1 MKTER
6 RYFKAAEVRVSP
18 SGGIAGFAAVY
29 NQLSEDLGGFRE
41 RILPGAFSRC
51 LGSDPDV
58 RCLFN
63 HNADALLGRTKSGT
77 LRLSEEP
84 AGLYFDC
91 DLPDTQA
98 GRDVRAS
105 IKRGD
110 ITQCSFGFTVQ
121 GQNWIEADGGTIRE
135 LTDVDLYD
143 VSPVT
148 YPAYPQT
155 SVSARQQ
162 IAPSALWPEGQPA
175 EIRTRKST
183 PGRGVPAQSARAASP
198 ASLKGPLATALA
210 GKTASEQ
217 VAIIATQLG
226 QPVSLR
232 SKSMRATPYSDAE
245 KRELRDFIET
255 GKYQFRDLTT
265 GGTAYGFVPETF
277 NSHVFEAM
285 KVYDQL
291 FDDEVTTRIET
302 DSGGILDL
310 FGIDDTLSA
319 ATIPGEATAS
329 GEQDPASLQKLQL
342 ADAPTWD
349 SGVVPCSL
357 ALVQDQKVD
366 LPALLARS
374 FGIRLARG
382 IGKSLVSTLQSS
394 AILGATAAGDPNTDG
409 ATGADSIGYGD
420 LIALK
425 GSVNPAYRASSK
437 VYWLMNDD
445 TLTALDGLL
454 DKQGRPIIHATY
466 VNGRRILLG
475 FPVAISPSLSDIG
488 AGAKPIY
495 FGAFDRF
502 VVRIVASGGKDAT
515 NQNNGRLV
523 RLWEAEGYAEN
534 LLVGFKSFLRANG
547 GLLDVTDNGSPAT
560 PDAPIK
566 YLQNASA

>member
-6 RYFKAAEVRVSP
+6 RFFKAAEVRVSP
-18 SGGIAGFAAVY
+18 SGGIAGFAAVF

-51 LGSDPDV
+51 LGSGADV

-63 HNADALLGRTKSGT
+63 HNPDALLGRTKSGT

-121 GQNWIEADGGTIRE
+121 GQNWLENGTIRV
-135 LTDVDLYD
+135 LADVDLFD

-148 YPAYPQT
+148 FAAYPQT

-162 IAPSALWPEGQPA
+162 ITSSALWPDGQPA
-175 EIRTRKST
+175 EIRTRQSTGRKS
-183 PGRGVPAQSARAASP
+183 VSAQSARVASS
-198 ASLKGPLATALA
+198 ASSVKGPLAAA
-210 GKTASEQ
+210 MEGKTDTEKL
-217 VAIIATQLG
+217 AIIASRLG
-226 QPVSLR
+226 EPISIGR
-232 SKSMRATPYSDAE
+232 TSMRAIPYTDAE
-245 KRELRDFIET
+245 KRELRNFLET
-255 GKYQFRDLTT
+255 GRYRRDLTA
-265 GGTAYGFVPETF
+265 GGAGYGFVAEAF

-285 KVYDQL
+285 KVYDEL

-302 DSGGILDL
+302 DTGAALDL
-310 FGIDDTLSA
+310 FGIDDTENA
-319 ATIPGEATAS
+319 ATIPGEGVSS
-329 GEQDPASLQKLQL
+329 GKVDPASLQKLQL

-349 SGVVPCSL
+349 TGVVACSL
-357 ALVQDQKVD
+357 ALLQDQKVD

-382 IGKSLVSTLQSS
+382 IGKSLLSTLQSS

-420 LIALK
+420 LVALK

-445 TLTALDGLL
+445 TLTALDSLT
-454 DKQGRPIIHATY
+454 DKNGRPIIHPVY

-475 FPVAISPSLSDIG
+475 FPVAISPSLPDIG
-488 AGAKPIY
+488 TGTIPIY

-502 VVRIVASGGKDAT
+502 VVRIVATGGKDAT
-515 NQNNGRLV
+515 NQDNGRLV

-534 LLVGFKSFLRANG
+534 LLVGYKSFLRANG
-547 GLLDVTDNGSPAT
+547 GLLDVTDNGSPAA

-566 YLQNASA
+566 YLQNAA

>member
-18 SGGIAGFAAVY
+18 SGGISGFAAVY

-51 LGSDPDV
+51 LESGPDV

-63 HNADALLGRTKSGT
+63 HNPELLLGRTKSGT
-77 LRLSEEP
+77 LRLSEES

-110 ITQCSFGFTVQ
+110 IDQCSFSFSVI
-121 GQNWIEADGGTIRE
+121 GQNWSEGGTIRE
-135 LTDVDLYD
+135 LTDVDLFD

-148 YPAYPQT
+148 FPAYPQT
-155 SVSARQQ
+155 SVSARQR
-162 IAPSALWPEGQPA
+162 IPPSALWPEGQPA
-175 EIRTRKST
+175 EIRTRQSTGRKSM
-183 PGRGVPAQSARAASP
+183 PAQSARAASP
-198 ASLKGPLATALA
+198 ALPIKGPLQAAME
-210 GKTASEQ
+210 GKTDAEKAS
-217 VAIIATQLG
+217 IIAARLG
-226 QPVSLR
+226 QPVSVR
-232 SKSMRATPYSDAE
+232 RTSMRAIPYTDAE
-245 KRELRDFIET
+245 KRELRNFLET
-255 GKYQFRDLTT
+255 GRFERRDLTT
-265 GGTAYGFVPETF
+265 GDAGYGFVAETF

-285 KVYDQL
+285 KVYDEL
-291 FDDEVTTRIET
+291 FDDEVTTHIET
-302 DSGGILDL
+302 RTGAALDL
-310 FGIDDTLSA
+310 FGIDDTENA
-319 ATIPGEATAS
+319 ATIPGEGVSS
-329 GEQDPASLQKLQL
+329 GKVDPASLQKLQL

-349 SGVVPCSL
+349 TGVVACSL
-357 ALVQDQKVD
+357 ALVEDQKVD

-382 IGKSLVSTLQSS
+382 IGKSLLSTLQSS

-420 LIALK
+420 LVALK

-445 TLTALDGLL
+445 TLTALDSLT
-454 DKQGRPIIHATY
+454 DKNGRPIIHPVY

-475 FPVAISPSLSDIG
+475 FPVAISPSLPDIG
-488 AGAKPIY
+488 TGTIPIY

-502 VVRIVASGGKDAT
+502 VVRIVATGGKDAT
-515 NQNNGRLV
+515 NQDNGRLV

-534 LLVGFKSFLRANG
+534 LLVGYKSFLRANG
-547 GLLDVTDNGSPAT
+547 GLLDVTDNGSPAA

-566 YLQNASA
+566 YLQNAA